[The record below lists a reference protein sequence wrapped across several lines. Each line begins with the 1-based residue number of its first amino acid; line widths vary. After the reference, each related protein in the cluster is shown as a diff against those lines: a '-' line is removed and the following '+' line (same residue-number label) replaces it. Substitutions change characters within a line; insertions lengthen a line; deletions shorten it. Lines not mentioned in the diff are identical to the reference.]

1 MKLFERIFRNK
12 KAYVT
17 SKYGW
22 RIHPITQKRNFHSGT
37 DYGTNLQKW
46 EQFALEEG
54 KVVSA
59 GIDRSLAGNNAIF
72 AWIEYPRLELRLLHY
87 HLDAVFVKAGQ
98 LVDRNTIIGT
108 TGKTGNSTNI
118 HLHLGVKKK
127 VYRRWVYVDPEE
139 IEYSVPTNQLVV
151 DGIWGLKTTLALQ
164 NYFRTVP
171 AGFISGQIR
180 QKANQH
186 IRTLRSGLSGSNLVR
201 TIQKSLGIK
210 VDGYIGRE
218 TIMKMQRTL
227 GVNPTGY
234 VEHDSDSM
242 VAEMQRRLNN
252 GKLW

>member
-1 MKLFERIFRNK
+1 MKLHERIFGSK
-12 KAYVT
+12 KAYKT
-17 SKYGW
+17 SEYGW
-22 RIHPITQKRNFHSGT
+22 RIHPITKVKKFHSGT

-54 KVVSA
+54 KVISA

-87 HLDAVFVKAGQ
+87 HLDAVFVRAGH

-127 VYRRWVYVDPEE
+127 IGGKWVYIDPETV
-139 IEYSVPTNQLVV
+139 EYSVPTNKLVV

-164 NYFRTVP
+164 NYFRTIPDGV
-171 AGFISGQIR
+171 ISGQIR
-180 QKANQH
+180 HKANQH
-186 IRTLRSGLSGSNLVR
+186 IRTLKSGLFGSNLIR
-201 TIQKSLGIK
+201 TIQRSLGVK

-218 TIMKMQRTL
+218 TIMKMQKTL
-227 GVNPTGY
+227 GVEPTGF
-234 VEHDSDSM
+234 VEYDSDSM
-242 VAEMQRRLNN
+242 VAEMQRRLND